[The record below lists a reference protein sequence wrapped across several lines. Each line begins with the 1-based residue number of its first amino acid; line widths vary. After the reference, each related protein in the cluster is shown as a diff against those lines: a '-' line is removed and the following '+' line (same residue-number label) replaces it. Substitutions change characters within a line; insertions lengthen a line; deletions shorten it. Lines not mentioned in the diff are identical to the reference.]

1 MSSMRSTPLRMTVLL
16 RVTMLVVL
24 ACASFTHSQD
34 LGGLEALFGALGG
47 MQQGG
52 TGRGQ
57 QPQVGLLYQA
67 DAFLGYSILTVQICP
82 AGEFPAPTE
91 NPRYRFRANG
101 CGPEGMEPI
110 QEPYGLTQCCH
121 VHDVCYGICGTT
133 HKACETDFTKCM
145 KKVREHAPRHRSQRD

>member
-1 MSSMRSTPLRMTVLL
+1 MTVLL

-67 DAFLGYSILTVQICP
+67 DSFLGHSILTVQICP

-91 NPRYRFRANG
+91 DPRYRFRAN
-101 CGPEGMEPI
+101 
-110 QEPYGLTQCCH
+110 
-121 VHDVCYGICGTT
+121 
-133 HKACETDFTKCM
+133 
-145 KKVREHAPRHRSQRD
+145 